1 MKRHTPLPGP
11 LRLFKSGERV
21 SLCHCPD
28 YEIPNVT
35 KAVQD
40 AVDHLGGIRR
50 FISQGDTVLIKPNL
64 IKGCPPEQ
72 ALTTHPAVVEAVVC
86 QVLNAGGKPFIGD
99 SPAFGELSS
108 VAVTT
113 GIADVCKRL
122 GISLVTFNKPVWVP
136 LKDLWIKGISIDRSA
151 LEADKIINIPKL
163 KTHCQVGMSGAV
175 KNMFGC
181 VVGKRK
187 PLLHFRAGDHNHH
200 FGVMLLAVYNLL
212 NPVLN
217 ITDGIIGMEGNGP
230 ASGTPRFLGLMA
242 ASTDGPAIDRILS
255 EIIGVPASD
264 IEISE
269 ALREHYNTVIDVNKI
284 EVLGIPL
291 TSFAGNIFVPPDR
304 EEIRFN
310 IPRIALSVLKH
321 LRLRLIAKVRASR
334 RP

>member
-1 MKRHTPLPGP
+1 MKMANPYHIRLPQE
-11 LRLFKSGERV
+11 ERV
-21 SLCHCPD
+21 ALSICPD
-28 YEIPNVT
+28 YEITNVT

-40 AVDHLGGIRR
+40 AVDQLGGIRR

-72 ALTTHPAVVEAVVC
+72 VLTTHPAVVEAVVC

-99 SPAFGELSS
+99 SPAFGELTS

-113 GIADVCKRL
+113 GIEDVCKRY
-122 GISLVTFNKPVWVP
+122 GIRLVTFNKPVWVP
-136 LKDLWIKGISIDRSA
+136 LKDLWLKGISIDRSA

-187 PLLHFRAGDHNHH
+187 PLLHFRAGDHNHR

-230 ASGTPRFLGLMA
+230 TGGTPKFLGLVA
-242 ASTDGPAIDRILS
+242 ASTDGPAIDRILC
-255 EIIGVPASD
+255 EIIGIPASSV
-264 IEISE
+264 EVLE
-269 ALREHYNTVIDVNKI
+269 ALREHYNTNISVNEI
-284 EVLGIPL
+284 EILGTPL
-291 TSFAGNIFVPPDR
+291 SSFSGKTFALPDR

-310 IPRIALSVLKH
+310 IPRIVLSVLKQ
-321 LRLRLIAKVRASR
+321 LRLRLITKR
-334 RP
+334 RL